1 MKLEQWSFVSQIIG
15 AVAVVLSLIF
25 VGVSIQQNTRA
36 IRLSTA
42 QNFQADFRQHEL
54 ASAQSSDLMDIMYR
68 IDQSLEVTP
77 VEAERARAFSSA
89 ILRAWANAYF
99 QYENGVLDHELWEG
113 QAHRMARTWARFRAL
128 RDVWAEDEDMFQ
140 PGFVEFMHKN
150 VAKRA
155 VEDAKARPTPEP
167 VPPPSN
173 ATPTK
178 ADDEKQR

>member
-1 MKLEQWSFVSQIIG
+1 MKLEQWSFVSQIVG

-36 IRLSTA
+36 VRLSTA

-54 ASAQSSDLMDIMYR
+54 VTAQSSDLADIMYR

-99 QYENGVLDHELWEG
+99 QHENGVLDRELWEG
-113 QAHRMARTWARFRAL
+113 QARRMARTWARFQAIKDL
-128 RDVWAEDEDMFQ
+128 WADDKDMFE
-140 PGFVEFMHKN
+140 PGFVAFVDKN
-150 VAKRA
+150 VAR
-155 VEDAKARPTPEP
+155 
-167 VPPPSN
+167 
-173 ATPTK
+173 
-178 ADDEKQR
+178 